1 MMFNLPFIT
10 VGAVVALYIFIYL
23 RNKQQ
28 MRNYKLRR
36 RFWKA
41 NKALQQKLNQHKSIT
56 NG

>member
-23 RNKQQ
+23 RNTQQ